1 MKLVKLLPTFAAA
14 AVLAACSTV
23 SDVASSTVDAVG
35 NAGSA
40 VVDGAKAA
48 GGAVVD
54 GAKAAGGAVANGA
67 SAVGTAVSDGA
78 TAAKDMVTGS
88 KTIAYTCS
96 VNGKTNQPVS
106 AVYTFNN
113 GEPSTATVTINKK
126 VVGKNLKVDA
136 TYKDGVKFVS
146 GTNVWSLDTGF
157 NAKTA
162 ETTVPV
168 MFTANN
174 QILAKNCAVSTK

>member
-14 AVLAACSTV
+14 AILTACSTV
-23 SDVASSTVDAVG
+23 SDVASSTANIEG
-35 NAGSA
+35 NAGS
-40 VVDGAKAA
+40 
-48 GGAVVD
+48 
-54 GAKAAGGAVANGA
+54 
-67 SAVGTAVSDGA
+67 TAVDST
-78 TAAKDMVTGS
+78 TAAKNITTGS
-88 KTIAYTCS
+88 KTVTYTCS

-126 VVGKNLKVDA
+126 VVGENLKVDA
-136 TYKDGVKFVS
+136 TYQDGVKFVS
-146 GTNVWSLDTGF
+146 GTNVWSLDIGF
-157 NAKTA
+157 SAKTA

-174 QILAKNCAVSTK
+174 QILAKNCVVAK

>member
-14 AVLAACSTV
+14 AILTACSTV
-23 SDVASSTVDAVG
+23 SDVASSTANIEG
-35 NAGSA
+35 NAGS
-40 VVDGAKAA
+40 
-48 GGAVVD
+48 
-54 GAKAAGGAVANGA
+54 
-67 SAVGTAVSDGA
+67 TAVDSI
-78 TAAKDMVTGS
+78 TAAKNITTGS
-88 KTIAYTCS
+88 KTVTYTCS

-126 VVGKNLKVDA
+126 VVGENLKVDA
-136 TYKDGVKFVS
+136 TYQDGVKFVS
-146 GTNVWSLDTGF
+146 GTNVWSLDIGF
-157 NAKTA
+157 SAKTA

-174 QILAKNCAVSTK
+174 QILAKNCVVTK

>member
-23 SDVASSTVDAVG
+23 SDVASSTANAVG

-40 VVDGAKAA
+40 VVD
-48 GGAVVD
+48 
-54 GAKAAGGAVANGA
+54 GA

-88 KTIAYTCS
+88 KTIAYICS
-96 VNGKTNQPVS
+96 VNGKTNQPVL

-126 VVGKNLKVDA
+126 VVGKNLKVDT
-136 TYKDGVKFVS
+136 TYQDGVKFVS
-146 GTNVWSLDTGF
+146 GKKVWSLDMGF

-174 QILAKNCAVSTK
+174 QILAKNCTVAK

>member
-14 AVLAACSTV
+14 AILTACSTV
-23 SDVASSTVDAVG
+23 SDVASSTANIEG
-35 NAGSA
+35 NAGS
-40 VVDGAKAA
+40 
-48 GGAVVD
+48 
-54 GAKAAGGAVANGA
+54 
-67 SAVGTAVSDGA
+67 TAVDST
-78 TAAKDMVTGS
+78 TAAKNITTGS
-88 KTIAYTCS
+88 KTVTYTCS

-126 VVGKNLKVDA
+126 VVGENLKVDA
-136 TYKDGVKFVS
+136 TYQDGVKFVS
-146 GTNVWSLDTGF
+146 GTNVWSLDIGF
-157 NAKTA
+157 SAKTA

-174 QILAKNCAVSTK
+174 QILAKNCVVTK

>member
-1 MKLVKLLPTFAAA
+1 MKLIKLLPTFAAA
-14 AVLAACSTV
+14 TVLAACSTV
-23 SDVASSTVDAVG
+23 SDVASSTANAVG
-35 NAGSA
+35 NAGS
-40 VVDGAKAA
+40 V
-48 GGAVVD
+48 VVD
-54 GAKAAGGAVANGA
+54 GAKAAGGAVADGA
-67 SAVGTAVSDGA
+67 SAVGTAVSNGA
-78 TAAKDMVTGS
+78 TAAKDVVTGS

-113 GEPSTATVTINKK
+113 GEASMATVTINKK

-136 TYKDGVKFVS
+136 TYKDGVKFIS

-174 QILAKNCAVSTK
+174 QILAKNCTVAK

>member
-23 SDVASSTVDAVG
+23 SDVASSTANIEG
-35 NAGSA
+35 NAGS
-40 VVDGAKAA
+40 
-48 GGAVVD
+48 
-54 GAKAAGGAVANGA
+54 
-67 SAVGTAVSDGA
+67 TAVDST
-78 TAAKDMVTGS
+78 TAAKNTTGS
-88 KTIAYTCS
+88 KTVTYTCS

-126 VVGKNLKVDA
+126 VVGENLKVDA
-136 TYKDGVKFVS
+136 TYQDGVKFVS
-146 GTNVWSLDTGF
+146 GTNVWSLDIGF
-157 NAKTA
+157 SAKTA

-174 QILAKNCAVSTK
+174 QILAKNCVVTK

>member
-14 AVLAACSTV
+14 AILTACSTV
-23 SDVASSTVDAVG
+23 SDVASSTANIEG
-35 NAGSA
+35 NAGS
-40 VVDGAKAA
+40 
-48 GGAVVD
+48 
-54 GAKAAGGAVANGA
+54 
-67 SAVGTAVSDGA
+67 TAVDST
-78 TAAKDMVTGS
+78 TAAKNITTGS
-88 KTIAYTCS
+88 KTVTYTCS

-126 VVGKNLKVDA
+126 VVGENLKVDA
-136 TYKDGVKFVS
+136 SYQDGVKFVS
-146 GTNVWSLDTGF
+146 GTNVWSLDIGF
-157 NAKTA
+157 SAKTA

-174 QILAKNCAVSTK
+174 QILAKNCVVTK

>member
-14 AVLAACSTV
+14 AILTACSTV
-23 SDVASSTVDAVG
+23 SDVASSTANIEG
-35 NAGSA
+35 NAGS
-40 VVDGAKAA
+40 
-48 GGAVVD
+48 
-54 GAKAAGGAVANGA
+54 
-67 SAVGTAVSDGA
+67 TAVDST
-78 TAAKDMVTGS
+78 TAAKNITTGS
-88 KTIAYTCS
+88 KTVTYTCS

-126 VVGKNLKVDA
+126 AVGENLKVDA
-136 TYKDGVKFVS
+136 TYQDGVKFVS
-146 GTNVWSLDTGF
+146 GTNVWSLDIGF
-157 NAKTA
+157 SAKTA

-174 QILAKNCAVSTK
+174 QILAKNCVVAK

>member
-14 AVLAACSTV
+14 AILTACSTV
-23 SDVASSTVDAVG
+23 SDVASSTANIEG
-35 NAGSA
+35 NAGSTT
-40 VVDGAKAA
+40 VD
-48 GGAVVD
+48 
-54 GAKAAGGAVANGA
+54 
-67 SAVGTAVSDGA
+67 ST
-78 TAAKDMVTGS
+78 TAAKNITTGS
-88 KTIAYTCS
+88 KTVTYTCS

-126 VVGKNLKVDA
+126 VVGENLKVDA
-136 TYKDGVKFVS
+136 TYQDGVKFVS
-146 GTNVWSLDTGF
+146 GTNVWSLDIGF
-157 NAKTA
+157 SAKTA

-174 QILAKNCAVSTK
+174 QILAKNCVVAK

>member
-14 AVLAACSTV
+14 AILTACSTV
-23 SDVASSTVDAVG
+23 SDVASSTANIEG
-35 NAGSA
+35 NAGS
-40 VVDGAKAA
+40 
-48 GGAVVD
+48 
-54 GAKAAGGAVANGA
+54 
-67 SAVGTAVSDGA
+67 TAVDSI
-78 TAAKDMVTGS
+78 TAAKNITTGS
-88 KTIAYTCS
+88 KTVTYTCS
-96 VNGKTNQPVS
+96 VNGKTNQPVL

-126 VVGKNLKVDA
+126 VVGENLKVDA
-136 TYKDGVKFVS
+136 TYQDGVKFVS
-146 GTNVWSLDTGF
+146 GKKVWSLDMGF

-174 QILAKNCAVSTK
+174 QILAKNCVVAK

>member
-23 SDVASSTVDAVG
+23 SDVASSTANIEG
-35 NAGSA
+35 NAGS
-40 VVDGAKAA
+40 
-48 GGAVVD
+48 
-54 GAKAAGGAVANGA
+54 
-67 SAVGTAVSDGA
+67 TAVDSI
-78 TAAKDMVTGS
+78 TAAKNITTGS
-88 KTIAYTCS
+88 KTVTYTCS

-126 VVGKNLKVDA
+126 VVGENLKVDA
-136 TYKDGVKFVS
+136 TYQDGVKFVS
-146 GTNVWSLDTGF
+146 GTNVWSLDIGF
-157 NAKTA
+157 SAKTA

-174 QILAKNCAVSTK
+174 QILAKNCVVAK

>member
-14 AVLAACSTV
+14 AILTACSTV
-23 SDVASSTVDAVG
+23 SDVASSTANIEG
-35 NAGSA
+35 NAGS
-40 VVDGAKAA
+40 
-48 GGAVVD
+48 
-54 GAKAAGGAVANGA
+54 
-67 SAVGTAVSDGA
+67 TAVDSI
-78 TAAKDMVTGS
+78 TAAKNITTGS
-88 KTIAYTCS
+88 KTVTYTCS

-126 VVGKNLKVDA
+126 VVGENLKVDA
-136 TYKDGVKFVS
+136 TYQDGVKFVS
-146 GTNVWSLDTGF
+146 GTNVWSLDIGF
-157 NAKTA
+157 SAKTA

-174 QILAKNCAVSTK
+174 QILAKNCVVAK

>member
-23 SDVASSTVDAVG
+23 SDVASSTANIEG
-35 NAGSA
+35 NAGS
-40 VVDGAKAA
+40 
-48 GGAVVD
+48 
-54 GAKAAGGAVANGA
+54 
-67 SAVGTAVSDGA
+67 TAVDST
-78 TAAKDMVTGS
+78 TAAKNITTGS
-88 KTIAYTCS
+88 KTVTYTCS

-126 VVGKNLKVDA
+126 VVGENLKVDA
-136 TYKDGVKFVS
+136 TYQDGVKFVS
-146 GTNVWSLDTGF
+146 GTNVWSLDIGF
-157 NAKTA
+157 SAKTA

-174 QILAKNCAVSTK
+174 QILAKNCVVTK

>member
-23 SDVASSTVDAVG
+23 SDVASSTANIEG
-35 NAGSA
+35 NAGS
-40 VVDGAKAA
+40 
-48 GGAVVD
+48 
-54 GAKAAGGAVANGA
+54 
-67 SAVGTAVSDGA
+67 TAVDSI
-78 TAAKDMVTGS
+78 TAAKNITTGS
-88 KTIAYTCS
+88 KTVTYTCS

-126 VVGKNLKVDA
+126 VVGENLKVDA
-136 TYKDGVKFVS
+136 TYQDGVKFVS
-146 GTNVWSLDTGF
+146 GTNVWSLDIGF
-157 NAKTA
+157 SAKTA

-174 QILAKNCAVSTK
+174 QILAKNCVVTK

>member
-23 SDVASSTVDAVG
+23 SDVASSTANIEG
-35 NAGSA
+35 NAGS
-40 VVDGAKAA
+40 
-48 GGAVVD
+48 
-54 GAKAAGGAVANGA
+54 
-67 SAVGTAVSDGA
+67 TAVDSI
-78 TAAKDMVTGS
+78 TAAKNITTGS
-88 KTIAYTCS
+88 KTVTYTCS

-126 VVGKNLKVDA
+126 VVGENLKVDA
-136 TYKDGVKFVS
+136 TYQDGVKFVS
-146 GTNVWSLDTGF
+146 GTNVWSLDIGF
-157 NAKTA
+157 SAKTA

-174 QILAKNCAVSTK
+174 QILAKNCTVAK

>member
-14 AVLAACSTV
+14 AILTACSTV
-23 SDVASSTVDAVG
+23 SDVASSTANIEG
-35 NAGSA
+35 NAGS
-40 VVDGAKAA
+40 
-48 GGAVVD
+48 
-54 GAKAAGGAVANGA
+54 
-67 SAVGTAVSDGA
+67 TAVDST
-78 TAAKDMVTGS
+78 TAAKNITTGS
-88 KTIAYTCS
+88 KTVTYTCS

-126 VVGKNLKVDA
+126 VVGENLKVDA
-136 TYKDGVKFVS
+136 TYQDGVKFVS
-146 GTNVWSLDTGF
+146 GTNVWSLDIGF
-157 NAKTA
+157 SAKTA

-174 QILAKNCAVSTK
+174 QILAKNCTVAK

>member
-14 AVLAACSTV
+14 AILTACSTV
-23 SDVASSTVDAVG
+23 SDVASSTANIEG
-35 NAGSA
+35 NAGSNA
-40 VVDGAKAA
+40 VD
-48 GGAVVD
+48 
-54 GAKAAGGAVANGA
+54 
-67 SAVGTAVSDGA
+67 ST
-78 TAAKDMVTGS
+78 TAAKNITTGS
-88 KTIAYTCS
+88 KTVTYTCS

-126 VVGKNLKVDA
+126 VVGENLKVDA
-136 TYKDGVKFVS
+136 TYQDGVKFVS
-146 GTNVWSLDTGF
+146 GTNVWSLDIGF
-157 NAKTA
+157 SAKTA

-174 QILAKNCAVSTK
+174 QILAKNCVVTK

>member
-1 MKLVKLLPTFAAA
+1 M
-14 AVLAACSTV
+14 
-23 SDVASSTVDAVG
+23 G
-35 NAGSA
+35 NAGS
-40 VVDGAKAA
+40 V
-48 GGAVVD
+48 VVD
-54 GAKAAGGAVANGA
+54 GAKAAGGAVADGA
-67 SAVGTAVSDGA
+67 SAVGTAVSNGA
-78 TAAKDMVTGS
+78 TAAKDVVTGS

-113 GEPSTATVTINKK
+113 GEASTATVTINKK

-136 TYKDGVKFVS
+136 TYKDGVKFIS

-174 QILAKNCAVSTK
+174 QILAKNCTVAK

>member
-14 AVLAACSTV
+14 AILTACSTV
-23 SDVASSTVDAVG
+23 SDVASSTANIEG
-35 NAGSA
+35 NAGSTP
-40 VVDGAKAA
+40 VD
-48 GGAVVD
+48 
-54 GAKAAGGAVANGA
+54 
-67 SAVGTAVSDGA
+67 ST
-78 TAAKDMVTGS
+78 TAAKNITTGS
-88 KTIAYTCS
+88 KTVTYTCS

-126 VVGKNLKVDA
+126 VVGENLKVDA
-136 TYKDGVKFVS
+136 TYQDGVKFVS
-146 GTNVWSLDTGF
+146 GTNVWSLDIGF
-157 NAKTA
+157 SAKTA

-174 QILAKNCAVSTK
+174 QILAKNCVVTK